1 MATFLPKELCEKAAG
16 HIINSDKVRLNKA
29 NTLPFVAAFA
39 LARVLKEAKKKPTD
53 SISLGSVS
61 GQTSIEKE
69 KWERYIEEVIKIG
82 EKKYWYG
89 MYPNKETSWNSNK
102 KKIGEILKSNF
113 LSQNKFLNEPY
124 TNRFP
129 LLKLSGTPEGQK
141 SISLCADYLN
151 TLKNAYEI
159 DDEGKAALAVVLM
172 RGVDLG
178 DDIGAPIDPN
188 KLRKKFWET
197 YGALS
202 KELIPGGSKS
212 LRSLGSFIGNPAPC
226 DSVVPLIELGPITR
240 ELKRQENNKP
250 NAIAQSKNKTNNE
263 SRSETRSDVAGLPR
277 NLIVYGAPGTGKS
290 FYLEE
295 KMKEIF
301 IDSENGQTDRW
312 LRVTFYPDYSY
323 GDFVGAYKPTPVYRS
338 PRDGETLYDS
348 SGEERSDGKIPMID
362 YRFVPGPF
370 LKLLADATLDRHKN
384 YLLLIEEINRAD
396 AASVFGDCFQLLD
409 RDDKGEGLYSV
420 SFSEEATA
428 YLKSKGI
435 QEPRKVRLPSNFF
448 IWASMNS
455 ADQGVMPIDSAFKRR
470 WTFEHIPLDEHEKVT
485 EGWSIDLGGHGKVTW
500 NSFRKAVNKALYKQ
514 GIPEDRLIGPFFMRE
529 RELVDKKKTAEKIL
543 MYLREDVVRHDPS
556 VLFAKESTSF
566 SEIYRSLLRENDKVF
581 RDDIAAEF
589 VPFPGLKVQEDQTG
603 T

>member
-178 DDIGAPIDPN
+178 DDIGDPIEPK
-188 KLRKKFWET
+188 KLRNKFWET

-202 KELIPGGSKS
+202 KAIILARSKS
-212 LRSLGSFIGNPAPC
+212 LRSLGSFIGNPSPC
-226 DSVVPLIELGPITR
+226 NSVVPLIELEPITR

-250 NAIAQSKNKTNNE
+250 NAIAQNKNKTNNE

-323 GDFVGAYKPTPVYRS
+323 GDFVGTYKPTPVYRS

-348 SGEERSDGKIPMID
+348 SGKELSNRKIPMID

-370 LKLLADATLDRHKN
+370 LKILLEAKSHPDNN

-428 YLKSKGI
+428 YLKSKGV
-435 QEPRKVRLPSNFF
+435 QEPRNVRLPSNFY

-470 WTFEHIPLDEHEKVT
+470 WTFEHIPLDEYEKVT
-485 EGWSIDLGGHGKVTW
+485 EGWTLDLAGHGKVTW
-500 NSFRKAVNKALYKQ
+500 NSFRNAVNKALSKQ
-514 GIPEDRLIGPFFMRE
+514 GIPEDRLIGPFFMRDH
-529 RELVDKKKTAEKIL
+529 ELVDKKKTAEKIL

-556 VLFAKESTSF
+556 VLFRKDLTSF
-566 SEIYRSLLRENDKVF
+566 SEIYRSFLKENDKVF
-581 RDDIAAEF
+581 RDDIAEEF
-589 VPFPGLKVQEDQTG
+589 ITPSSEDQGEQTG